1 MKKDTWYLWLGFGLG
16 LLFVTAWQAL
26 EICMKFG
33 ISLWICE
40 ISTEE
45 VLWFLPYIAVVLTVL
60 FGWLLL
66 RRHIQKGKIILT
78 VLAGI
83 VITVTLVVGYASPF
97 FWSVD
102 GYETYASPDGEHTI
116 IIKKESWLMGVW
128 GSVFEVDSPFTMRQR
143 CRYSNGD
150 WGNPDVAIDWY
161 EDYFTLTYEKENG
174 HGGYERIP
182 YLK

>member
-1 MKKDTWYLWLGFGLG
+1 MKNDPWYLWLGFGLG
-16 LLFVTAWQAL
+16 LLCGAVWLVL
-26 EICMKFG
+26 EICQKLS
-33 ISLWICE
+33 ISLWVGGV
-40 ISTEE
+40 STEE
-45 VLWFLPYIAVVLTVL
+45 VLWFLPYITVALTAL
-60 FGWLLL
+60 FGCLLL
-66 RRHIQKGKIILT
+66 CRHVPKGKGMIIA
-78 VLAGI
+78 LASLVI
-83 VITVTLVVGYASPF
+83 VATLVICYGSSF

-102 GYETYASPDGEHTI
+102 GYEIYTSPDGQHTI

-150 WGNPDVAIDWY
+150 WGNPDVVIDWY